1 MGRPKRGPEGITENV
16 NSRTQNVM
24 KVAGKPPVAKWL
36 RFAERGSS
44 LLNMRSCLL
53 MFCSI
58 PRPLLESHDAVLDVG
73 DFA

>member
-1 MGRPKRGPEGITENV
+1 MARTKWRPQGITENV
-16 NSRTQNVM
+16 NSRTQFVT

-36 RFAERGSS
+36 RFAERGGS

-58 PRPLLESHDAVLDVG
+58 PRPHPKSHDAVLDVG